1 MTVGAL
7 VVLLGCG
14 VVLVGLERCLFVCV
28 RVDVRACIYTGD
40 RSTTRCSTHTQN
52 QYIKKNQRALSTR
65 FRSSSW
71 AWDRKVICSSSS
83 SSRSRSSGATSLRVG
98 LGWVG

>member
-40 RSTTRCSTHTQN
+40 RSTTRCSTHTES
-52 QYIKKNQRALSTR
+52 IHLKKSTCLEHQV
-65 FRSSSW
+65 S
-71 AWDRKVICSSSS
+71 I
-83 SSRSRSSGATSLRVG
+83 LQLG
-98 LGWVG
+98 LGPEGHLQQLLQQPQPVLGRDEPARWIGLG